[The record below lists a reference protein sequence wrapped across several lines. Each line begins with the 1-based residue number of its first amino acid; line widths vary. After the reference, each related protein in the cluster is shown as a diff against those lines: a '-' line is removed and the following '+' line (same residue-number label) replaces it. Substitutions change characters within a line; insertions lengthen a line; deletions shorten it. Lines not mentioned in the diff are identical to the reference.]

1 MSRQYYCLYSVLL
14 QDDTIGPDP
23 FYDLE
28 QHALLGVANISL
40 ECLLHDIEFVYDAP
54 IVAPTGKVRFMNSAL
69 CTLHFVL
76 CTVLLSPECLSDLW
90 KVETFGEEG
99 SK

>member
-1 MSRQYYCLYSVLL
+1 MSLASILF

-54 IVAPTGKVRFMNSAL
+54 VVAPTGKVSGEKSAIRTTWW
-69 CTLHFVL
+69 C
-76 CTVLLSPECLSDLW
+76 
-90 KVETFGEEG
+90 
-99 SK
+99 

>member
-1 MSRQYYCLYSVLL
+1 MEALDTLYVSVVELVGDWL
-14 QDDTIGPDP
+14 SLGSQDETIGPDP

-54 IVAPTGKVRFMNSAL
+54 VVAPTGKVGR
-69 CTLHFVL
+69 V
-76 CTVLLSPECLSDLW
+76 
-90 KVETFGEEG
+90 GREG
-99 SK
+99 GRERER

>member
-1 MSRQYYCLYSVLL
+1 MLEEVTLAPPHSVPP
-14 QDDTIGPDP
+14 QDETIGPDP

-54 IVAPTGKVRFMNSAL
+54 IVAPTGKVRVKPFNHLSGHL
-69 CTLHFVL
+69 TFQDTSLIR
-76 CTVLLSPECLSDLW
+76 TVLFI
-90 KVETFGEEG
+90 VF
-99 SK
+99 